1 MSLESALRS
10 LIESQVVRS
19 LSTASDIM
27 QVKVLESVYTVV
39 VREELI
45 CLWGWTLSAAPC

>member
-10 LIESQVVRS
+10 VIESQVDRS
-19 LSTASDIM
+19 LLTASDMM
-27 QVKVLESVYTVV
+27 QISVLELVYTVV

-45 CLWGWTLSAAPC
+45 CLW